1 LNLGR
6 EQGDIVFSE
15 DEFMSRRHA
24 QISYRN
30 GHGRLADLGRSNGTF
45 LKLRGPHG
53 LVPGDL
59 IRLGD
64 ELLRF
69 EIG

>member
-1 LNLGR
+1 MVGR
-6 EQGDIVFSE
+6 ESGDLVFSD

-24 QISYRN
+24 QIVYRN
-30 GHGRLADLGRSNGTF
+30 GKGLLEDLASSNGTF
-45 LKLRGPHG
+45 LRLRGPHG
-53 LVPGDL
+53 LVSGDL
-59 IRLGD
+59 IRMGD